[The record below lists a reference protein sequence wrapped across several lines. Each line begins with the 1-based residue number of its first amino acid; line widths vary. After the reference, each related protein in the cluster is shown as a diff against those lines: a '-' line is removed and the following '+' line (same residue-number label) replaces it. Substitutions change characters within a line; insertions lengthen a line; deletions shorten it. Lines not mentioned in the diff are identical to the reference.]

1 MLYVNPFTPR
11 QSDEGNEGEGPE
23 RHRQCYEKHRVSAKS
38 DWSLICDYSAFSAL
52 LLVLLAAMVM
62 HGTEAPVN
70 DLMFV
75 KQLDSGPLS
84 KATFFRSFHTKIA
97 TALSQRSLG

>member
-1 MLYVNPFTPR
+1 MREMKVKGQKDIVNVTR
-11 QSDEGNEGEGPE
+11 NIG
-23 RHRQCYEKHRVSAKS
+23 VSAKS
-38 DWSLICDYSAFSAL
+38 DWSLMCDYSAFSAL
-52 LLVLLAAMVM
+52 ILILLAAMVM

-75 KQLDSGPLS
+75 KQLNSGPLS